1 VQEGKDKCE
10 EEEEGVDHEQEARK
24 QDEEE
29 EDVFRANAMRM
40 GRRRKRR
47 RRGCTQRQA
56 PSWGTTFSGFSGSGT
71 TKKKSG
77 LSGSEPQKIPQIG
90 GGLTPRDPHVSVQQ
104 GPRGEPVKKHGDCAL
119 QRCQLLIKN
128 FTQL

>member
-1 VQEGKDKCE
+1 VHEGKDKSE

-24 QDEEE
+24 QDEAE

-47 RRGCTQRQA
+47 TKGCTQRQA

-77 LSGSEPQKIPQIG
+77 LSGTGPPENSPNRG
-90 GGLTPRDPHVSVQQ
+90 GD
-104 GPRGEPVKKHGDCAL
+104 
-119 QRCQLLIKN
+119 
-128 FTQL
+128 